1 MHMHACTHTVKQDL
15 FISQLLQFLVSL
27 MNSHS
32 RGMTSLQRKRPLMI
46 NHTPQLPDT
55 SGIPPAKL
63 PKLHLDDTDHAY
75 TVQSVSHGRHAVQY
89 AGQMS

>member
-1 MHMHACTHTVKQDL
+1 
-15 FISQLLQFLVSL
+15 
-27 MNSHS
+27 
-32 RGMTSLQRKRPLMI
+32 MI

-75 TVQSVSHGRHAVQY
+75 TVQSVSHGRHAVKY